1 MKPFKFFQKNIYKDK
16 CRLQIG
22 SSFIYRG
29 YYCIVTKMG
38 PNHFEFLLQE
48 DGFTYQM
55 TYKTYLQTPS
65 AAGRKLN
72 R

>member
-1 MKPFKFFQKNIYKDK
+1 MIGFKFFQKNPFRNR

-22 SSFIYRG
+22 STFICHG
-29 YYCIVTKMG
+29 YYCIVTRMLQ
-38 PNHFEFLLQE
+38 NHFEYLIQE
-48 DGFTYQM
+48 TGYTVNM
-55 TYKTYLQTPS
+55 TYKDYLNTPS